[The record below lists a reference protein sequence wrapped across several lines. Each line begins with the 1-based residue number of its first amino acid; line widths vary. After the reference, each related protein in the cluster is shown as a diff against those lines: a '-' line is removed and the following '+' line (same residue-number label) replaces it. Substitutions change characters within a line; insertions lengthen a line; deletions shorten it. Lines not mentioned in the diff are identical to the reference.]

1 MQSVKR
7 QLAVELGVDPYSTNQ
22 VLQKELESVA
32 WASFAG
38 GATLKVLLLPLSG
51 GVVTG
56 VKVASTGSDAA
67 NLLKESSPT
76 DLRVMNRDKLLAM
89 DVPKNTAE
97 EFLANPA
104 LSPTRQTL
112 LVAALAR
119 LQGVKGRG
127 EFVRAAAE
135 NAEDEQD
142 AIFWDLTA
150 RMIAD
155 LHARRPL
162 DRLFLL
168 KGGFPVAIAKDG
180 SPVVALHWDYACW
193 TPLAERFAGA
203 VQKLGGGKAAL
214 VALSGMVSP
223 RLRKELESR
232 GFQVDEKLVPGP
244 LK

>member
-1 MQSVKR
+1 
-7 QLAVELGVDPYSTNQ
+7 
-22 VLQKELESVA
+22 
-32 WASFAG
+32 
-38 GATLKVLLLPLSG
+38 
-51 GVVTG
+51 
-56 VKVASTGSDAA
+56 
-67 NLLKESSPT
+67 
-76 DLRVMNRDKLLAM
+76 MNRDKLLGM